1 MLLHLAE
8 TMLLRKLL
16 LKLRLLRLT
25 APAVLQIAVLLALIQ
40 AAALLLIALL
50 LNKLGKTQLC
60 PYSGAGKLRYLEV
73 TQDAAFFVLYL

>member
-1 MLLHLAE
+1 LLLHLAE

-40 AAALLLIALL
+40 AAALLQIALL
-50 LNKLGKTQLC
+50 LNN
-60 PYSGAGKLRYLEV
+60 
-73 TQDAAFFVLYL
+73 

>member
-25 APAVLQIAVLLALIQ
+25 APAVLQIDVLLALIQ

-50 LNKLGKTQLC
+50 LNN
-60 PYSGAGKLRYLEV
+60 
-73 TQDAAFFVLYL
+73 